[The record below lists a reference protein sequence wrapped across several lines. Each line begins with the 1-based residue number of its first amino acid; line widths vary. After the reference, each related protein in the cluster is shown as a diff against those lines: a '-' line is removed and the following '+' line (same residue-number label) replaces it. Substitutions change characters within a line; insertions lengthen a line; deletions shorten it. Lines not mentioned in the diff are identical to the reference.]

1 MPSNLQDAFLAQCKR
16 EAVPVTVTL
25 MNGAQLQGVV
35 LGYDPFTVSLEF
47 DQITHLLYKHAI
59 ATISPA
65 VALRLYPPSVE

>member
-1 MPSNLQDAFLAQCKR
+1 
-16 EAVPVTVTL
+16 

-59 ATISPA
+59 ATISPT